1 MSSSIKTYRIETER
15 LIIRCYQPSDA
26 HLLWQSV
33 NESIE
38 HLRPWMPWI
47 NNEPEDVQAKLER
60 IRKMRANFDSDTDY
74 TFGIF
79 DKTEQTLIG
88 STGLHTRV
96 GKDAREIGYWINVNE
111 INKGYA
117 TEAVCALTKIGFEI
131 EHLARIEIHCDS
143 RNTNSFS
150 IPKKLGY
157 QLEATLKGRFRD
169 NNDIPRDKMIWTLFS
184 ENYCHT
190 NIKSTLLKAFDILGQ
205 EIKI

>member
-1 MSSSIKTYRIETER
+1 MSSIKTYRIETER
-15 LIIRCYQPSDA
+15 LVIRCYQPSDA
-26 HLLWQSV
+26 QLLWLSV

-60 IRKMRANFDSDTDY
+60 IRKMRANFDSDIDY

-88 STGLHTRV
+88 STGLHNRV
-96 GKDAREIGYWINVNE
+96 GKDALEIGYWINVNHVH
-111 INKGYA
+111 KGYA
-117 TEAVCALTKIGFEI
+117 TEAVQALTKVGFDI
-131 EHLARIEIHCDS
+131 ENLARIEIHCDS
-143 RNTNSFS
+143 RNTDSFN

-169 NNDIPRDKMIWTLFS
+169 DNDIPRDKMIWTLFREDYS
-184 ENYCHT
+184 ET
-190 NIKSTLLKAFDILGQ
+190 NSKTIAIRAFDILGQ
-205 EIKI
+205 EITM

>member
-1 MSSSIKTYRIETER
+1 MSSIKTYRIETER
-15 LIIRCYQPSDA
+15 LVIRCYQPSDA
-26 HLLWQSV
+26 QLLWQSV

-60 IRKMRANFDSDTDY
+60 IRKMRANFDSDIDY

-88 STGLHTRV
+88 STGLHNRV
-96 GKDAREIGYWINVNE
+96 GKDALEIGYWINVNHVH
-111 INKGYA
+111 KGYA
-117 TEAVCALTKIGFEI
+117 TEAVQALTKVGFDI
-131 EHLARIEIHCDS
+131 ENLARIEIHCDS
-143 RNTNSFS
+143 RNTDSFN

-169 NNDIPRDKMIWTLFS
+169 DNGYSKR
-184 ENYCHT
+184 
-190 NIKSTLLKAFDILGQ
+190 
-205 EIKI
+205 